1 MDPNTEPPSD
11 EIVSFLTGMDSAIH
25 GIAEEIA
32 RRRLAPD
39 GSELEVSFQAE
50 DFDQAIQYMVA
61 QVRDSIK
68 SGQLPT
74 YLGPVIDDFVAGLGK
89 SGD

>member
-1 MDPNTEPPSD
+1 MSSNSEPSSD

-25 GIAEEIA
+25 GIAKEIA
-32 RRRLAPD
+32 RRRLALD
-39 GSELEVSFQAE
+39 ASELEVSFQAE
-50 DFDQAIQYMVA
+50 DFDQAIQFVVA

-74 YLGPVIDDFVAGLGK
+74 YLDPVIDDFIAGLGK
-89 SGD
+89 PGG